1 MLTITIHSGL
11 YSEDAPPVEIADK
24 ISASMPNLVLTA
36 ISHRKAK
43 IIAELD
49 K

>member
-1 MLTITIHSGL
+1 VKSFIHSAL
-11 YSEDAPPVEIADK
+11 YSENAPPVEIADK
-24 ISASMPNLVLTA
+24 LSASMPNLVLA
-36 ISHRKAK
+36 GISYRATK